1 MRVASLSE
9 RPRFLGEEVA
19 VIDGEE
25 EVGSRVVMVI
35 VTMEAGIVVAFV
47 RIVVVVLVLKVDDV
61 ATGIFV
67 VSMEVGSI
75 VVT

>member
-1 MRVASLSE
+1 MSE

-25 EVGSRVVMVI
+25 EVGSLVVMVI

-61 ATGIFV
+61 ATGVFV
-67 VSMEVGSI
+67 VSMEVGSV

>member
-9 RPRFLGEEVA
+9 RPRFFGEEVA

-25 EVGSRVVMVI
+25 EEESLVVMVI
-35 VTMEAGIVVAFV
+35 VTTEAGIVVAFA

-61 ATGIFV
+61 ATGVFV
-67 VSMEVGSI
+67 VSMEVGSV

>member
-25 EVGSRVVMVI
+25 EVGSLVVMVI

-61 ATGIFV
+61 ATGVFV
-67 VSMEVGSI
+67 VSMEVGSV

>member
-1 MRVASLSE
+1 LSE

-25 EVGSRVVMVI
+25 EVGSLVVMVI

-61 ATGIFV
+61 ATGVFV
-67 VSMEVGSI
+67 VSMEVGSV